1 VAAFDRVELLEQPPS
16 RCEEERVDIVVKARQ
31 TEISERFR
39 EHVKEKLARIDR
51 FDAKCIR
58 IDVEVTKERNPRLS
72 GRGDRIELTMI
83 TKGPVIRAEAAA
95 TDLYAALDVAAAKL
109 QERLRRAADRRAGRH
124 SPRAAMLHGRHA
136 GAGTSDATPEQ
147 AVLNGQAT
155 VVEPDDDDEGLPEG
169 AIVAEGPLIVREKRH
184 EAPAMT
190 LDDALH
196 QMELVGHDFYLYCDA
211 ATGTPSVVY
220 RRRGYDYGVLR
231 LVTLKDQAAAPAPN
245 R

>member
-1 VAAFDRVELLEQPPS
+1 
-16 RCEEERVDIVVKARQ
+16 VDIVVKARQ

-39 EHVKEKLARIDR
+39 DHVKEKLARIDR

-58 IDVEVTKERNPRLS
+58 IDVEVIKERNPRLS
-72 GRGDRIELTMI
+72 ERGDRIELTMI

-124 SPRAAMLHGRHA
+124 SPRAALLHGRHA

-147 AVLNGQAT
+147 ALLNGKAST
-155 VVEPDDDDEGLPEG
+155 TSSPEDDSADEDLPEG
-169 AIVAEGPLIVREKRH
+169 AILAEGPLIVREKRH
-184 EAPAMT
+184 EAPPMT

-196 QMELVGHDFYLYCDA
+196 HMELVGHDFYLYCDA

-231 LVTLKDQAAAPAPN
+231 LVTVKEQEASAAAN
-245 R
+245 GK

>member
-1 VAAFDRVELLEQPPS
+1 
-16 RCEEERVDIVVKARQ
+16 VDIVVKGRQ

-39 EHVKEKLARIDR
+39 DHVKEKLARIDR

-72 GRGDRIELTMI
+72 ERGDRVELTMI
-83 TKGPVIRAEAAA
+83 TKGPIIRAEAAA

-124 SPRAAMLHGRHA
+124 SPRAALLHGRHA

-147 AVLNGQAT
+147 AVLNGRGTESAPP
-155 VVEPDDDDEGLPEG
+155 EDDAVDEGLPEG

-184 EAPAMT
+184 EAPPMT

-231 LVTLKDQAAAPAPN
+231 LVTVKDAEASAVPN
-245 R
+245 S

>member
-1 VAAFDRVELLEQPPS
+1 M
-16 RCEEERVDIVVKARQ
+16 DIVVKARQ

-39 EHVKEKLARIDR
+39 DHVKEKLARIDR

-58 IDVEVTKERNPRLS
+58 IDVEVIKERNPRLS
-72 GRGDRIELTMI
+72 DRGDRIELTMI

-136 GAGTSDATPEQ
+136 GAGTSDATPE
-147 AVLNGQAT
+147 AMLNGQAA
-155 VVEPDDDDEGLPEG
+155 PASSSQQDDLGDEDLPEG
-169 AIVAEGPLIVREKRH
+169 AILAEGPLIVREKRH
-184 EAPAMT
+184 EAPPMT

-196 QMELVGHDFYLYCDA
+196 HMELVGHDFYLYCDA

-231 LVTLKDQAAAPAPN
+231 LVTVKDQESSPAPN
-245 R
+245 AP